1 MLVYIVGT
9 WTTMLCT
16 YGCVVE
22 GIMCLNKHA
31 SWSYGNTMALRVAE
45 EGGQAEASSH
55 VRAALPRV

>member
-1 MLVYIVGT
+1 
-9 WTTMLCT
+9 MLCT

-45 EGGQAEASSH
+45 EGGQAEASNH